1 MDLGIGGR
9 TAIVTGGARGIGR
22 ETAKKLLEAGA
33 RVTICAR
40 TQATLEQARDELSAK
55 TGGDVLAVVADMA
68 VAPDIERLARASRDR
83 FGPADILEEAGVPCA
98 PIQDLREM
106 LAEPQTEAM
115 GLLQHVPGLDLDLMS
130 LPVSFDGR
138 RPPVRRRAPT
148 LGEHTKDIVDLP
160 PATG

>member
-1 MDLGIGGR
+1 MR
-9 TAIVTGGARGIGR
+9 
-22 ETAKKLLEAGA
+22 
-33 RVTICAR
+33 
-40 TQATLEQARDELSAK
+40 
-55 TGGDVLAVVADMA
+55 
-68 VAPDIERLARASRDR
+68 
-83 FGPADILEEAGVPCA
+83 
-98 PIQDLREM
+98 
-106 LAEPQTEAM
+106 QTEAM